1 MAGSGYGP
9 HVTRSQLEAWAQ
21 EEAERRQQQKVLVG
35 HENPAPAEPEW
46 VTTPCAFPPTLP
58 GSTTMVP
65 RRSQDKQRRD
75 SGDKEPRQGKG
86 RDCDAETRT
95 SGATLSTQ
103 HRARSPSGC

>member
-46 VTTPCAFPPTLP
+46 ITTPCAFPRCCQVNDHGPSPVTGQTETRLW
-58 GSTTMVP
+58 G
-65 RRSQDKQRRD
+65 QRAASR
-75 SGDKEPRQGKG
+75 EGKG
-86 RDCDAETRT
+86 
-95 SGATLSTQ
+95 L
-103 HRARSPSGC
+103 

>member
-46 VTTPCAFPPTLP
+46 VLP
-58 GSTTMVP
+58 LAPSPDAARVNDHGPSPVAGQTET
-65 RRSQDKQRRD
+65 RLWGQRAASR
-75 SGDKEPRQGKG
+75 EGKG
-86 RDCDAETRT
+86 
-95 SGATLSTQ
+95 L
-103 HRARSPSGC
+103 